1 MEQLDKKIV
10 LGLLL
15 IALILPLFA
24 NEYTLHIVILACF
37 YVILSSSW
45 NLLAGYS
52 GQVSFAHLA
61 LSSLGAYTS
70 GLVSLKL
77 GIPPV
82 FSILIGAIAAG
93 IVGIIIGILTLRMSG
108 SYLALTTI
116 AFSEIYR
123 IVISLEYEITKGQVG
138 LSVPGL
144 FGEAG
149 SKITYYYTAIAL
161 VVIVVFVGIQK
172 LVQSDFGLTIRAI
185 REDETAAAAMGAKVV
200 RHKVI
205 VFAIS
210 SAIAGLAGAFLA
222 HYTLLVSPE
231 MATITEMGIVISM
244 SVIGGLGTFIGPILG
259 GVSLELIS
267 EYVKEFGNYHL
278 MIFGLILVLVMR
290 FSPTGLAGLLV
301 SLYTRKRKAEQ
312 LSQIRKEA

>member
-1 MEQLDKKIV
+1 MEQLEKKTM

-15 IALILPLFA
+15 VALILPTFA

-52 GQVSFAHLA
+52 GQVSFAHVA

-70 GLVSLKL
+70 GLLSLKF
-77 GIPPV
+77 GIHPV
-82 FSILIGAIAAG
+82 ITILCGAVVAGFFGAIIGA
-93 IVGIIIGILTLRMSG
+93 LTLRMSG

-123 IVISLEYEITKGQVG
+123 IVISLEYEITNGQVG

-144 FGEAG
+144 FGEST
-149 SKITYYYTAIAL
+149 SKITYYYAAIAL
-161 VVIVVFVGIQK
+161 VVIIVFVGIQK
-172 LVQSDFGLTIRAI
+172 LVKSDFGLTIRAI

-222 HYTLLVSPE
+222 HYTLLVSPQ

-244 SVIGGLGTFIGPILG
+244 SVIGGLGTFIGPVLG
-259 GVSLELIS
+259 GISLEIIS

-278 MIFGLILVLVMR
+278 MIFGLILILVMR
-290 FSPTGLAGLLV
+290 FAPMGLAGLLF
-301 SLYTRKRKAEQ
+301 SIPLGKSKEKLAQ
-312 LSQIRKEA
+312 QIRKEV

>member
-1 MEQLDKKIV
+1 MEQLEKKTMI
-10 LGLLL
+10 GLLL
-15 IALILPLFA
+15 VALILPLFA

-52 GQVSFAHLA
+52 GQVSFAHVA

-70 GLVSLKL
+70 GLLAIKF
-77 GIPPV
+77 GIHPAITIV
-82 FSILIGAIAAG
+82 CGAVVAGIFGAIIGA
-93 IVGIIIGILTLRMSG
+93 LTLRMSG
-108 SYLALTTI
+108 SYLALATI

-123 IVISLEYEITKGQVG
+123 IVISLEYENTNGQVG

-144 FGEAG
+144 FGEAT
-149 SKITYYYTAIAL
+149 SKITYYYAAVAL
-161 VVIVVFVGIQK
+161 VVIIVFIGIQM
-172 LVQSDFGLTIRAI
+172 LVKSDFGLTIRAI

-200 RHKVI
+200 RHKVV

-222 HYTLLVSPE
+222 HYTLLVSPQ

-244 SVIGGLGTFIGPILG
+244 SVIGGLGTFIGPVLG
-259 GVSLELIS
+259 GISLEIIS

-278 MIFGLILVLVMR
+278 MIFGLILILVMR
-290 FSPTGLAGLLV
+290 FAPMGLAGLLF
-301 SLYTRKRKAEQ
+301 SIPTK
-312 LSQIRKEA
+312 LSKEKPVQQIRKEV